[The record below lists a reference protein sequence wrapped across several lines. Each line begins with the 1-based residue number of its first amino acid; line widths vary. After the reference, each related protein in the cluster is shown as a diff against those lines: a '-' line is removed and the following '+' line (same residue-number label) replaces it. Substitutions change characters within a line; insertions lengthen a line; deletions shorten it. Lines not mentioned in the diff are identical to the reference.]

1 MSHRHKRDQRQWKE
15 RKDQWQREWLDKHG
29 SKHEWSNHD
38 LARQNWSKQEWQQ
51 QKQAWREQRRSSWGL
66 RRRLTLMFAAVALA
80 AVVLTTW
87 LTLGAVFNLQR
98 DLFQADSSVIS
109 TESTSENTKDPSWTH
124 DGNSYWN
131 SPEFAAGRRA
141 FGQVTRTAF
150 VAALIAFFLASGAA
164 GFVTRLLTKP
174 LLALTDGVKRYGAG
188 ERGLRLEVPR
198 SRDEFQTLTEAF
210 NSLVEGLE
218 RQETWRRNMVA
229 DIAHDLR
236 TPLSV
241 MRSEIEGMQDGVV
254 KLDEAGLERLHGE
267 VMMLSRLVDDL
278 RTLSL
283 AESGGLPIKVQS
295 VDLNA
300 FLHRLC
306 DAFKTRASDVNVEL
320 ELTSPALTA
329 TFDPDGMMR
338 VLSNLLDNALR
349 YASPGV
355 VEFGAIKETGGIKL
369 WVRDHGIGLP
379 KEALEQVFE
388 RFYRADSSRTNRRE
402 GSGLGLAIAK
412 AIVEAHG
419 GTIEAANHSQGGAVF
434 TIHLPDPTA
443 KA

>member
-1 MSHRHKRDQRQWKE
+1 VPWHHDKQKY
-15 RKDQWQREWLDKHG
+15 LDKH
-29 SKHEWSNHD
+29 KHGRRYSYKHYRDYPRNE
-38 LARQNWSKQEWQQ
+38 QEW
-51 QKQAWREQRRSSWGL
+51 EQRKEEWKRRWDERRKYWGL

-80 AVVLTTW
+80 AVILTTW
-87 LTLGAVFNLQR
+87 MTLGAVFNLQR
-98 DLFQADSSVIS
+98 DLFQADPKIS
-109 TESTSENTKDPSWTH
+109 TPSSSEQTGPPWARDKT
-124 DGNSYWN
+124 SYWN

-141 FGQVTRTAF
+141 FRQVTRTAF
-150 VAALIAFFLASGAA
+150 IASLIAFFLASGAA

-174 LLALTDGVKRYGAG
+174 LLNLTDGVKRFAAG
-188 ERGLRLEVPR
+188 ERGLQLEVPR
-198 SRDEFQTLTEAF
+198 SRDELRTLTEAF
-210 NSLVEGLE
+210 NGLVSGLE

-254 KLDEAGLERLHGE
+254 KLDNAGLERLHGE

-283 AESGGLPIKVQS
+283 AESAGLPIKVQS
-295 VDLNA
+295 VA
-300 FLHRLC
+300 VQSFMRRLC
-306 DAFKTRASDVNVEL
+306 DSFKTRATDVGVEL
-320 ELTSPALTA
+320 KLEVIPTTLTA

-355 VEFGAIKETGGIKL
+355 VGFGAEQEANNLKL
-369 WVRDHGIGLP
+369 WVRDHGAGLP
-379 KEALEQVFE
+379 KEALAQVFE
-388 RFYRADSSRTNRRE
+388 RFYRADSSRTNRKE

-412 AIVEAHG
+412 AIVQAHG
-419 GTIEAANHSQGGAVF
+419 GTIEAVNHPQGGAMF
-434 TIHLPDPTA
+434 TLHLPT
-443 KA
+443 